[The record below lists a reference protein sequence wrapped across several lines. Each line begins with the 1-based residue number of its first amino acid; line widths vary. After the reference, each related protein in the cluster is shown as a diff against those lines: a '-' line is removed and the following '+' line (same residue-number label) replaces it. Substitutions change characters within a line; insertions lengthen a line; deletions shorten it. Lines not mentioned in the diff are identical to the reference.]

1 MDYSKLVQLG
11 LLQDSDQQNAAQ
23 MGLFNMLSQ
32 IGAASAPRTSPTPP
46 PIDLSKAMNVY
57 QSSMKNA
64 LTLGALRRQFEQK
77 KKQKEFFTA
86 KPVDPIAA
94 RRMAEA
100 TVNPLAERYARTGI
114 SSPDDDPESYYQNA
128 QQAYMPSALKAAE
141 SQTTIPSH
149 LSFLEPGKARA
160 LMAIGQQF
168 PDMGTKAYA
177 DLLTRTP
184 KEAKY
189 HNVLVGND
197 TKPQRITTQQMEM
210 LRQQGETITPFSAP
224 LVSQV
229 TNAPNEFDKFGIE
242 TWKKAD
248 TASTKASQDHFRLK
262 EMKSLLATGVPTG
275 KLESWTKPFKN
286 LLASF
291 GVVNGQLSIQEAI
304 VSLGNEMALGKHGPG
319 MGPMTDADFKIYQG
333 IVLGLENT
341 PAGNALIMARMER
354 EYLGRQMYSEIL
366 REQIETT
373 GPGSVNSA
381 KAWRET
387 ASRLN
392 KEYGPLIPQFGKAAD
407 VGNDMVGRV
416 VAVVGEDGKLKP
428 FLVRP

>member
-11 LLQDSDQQNAAQ
+11 LLQDNDQQNAAQ

-64 LTLGALRRQFEQK
+64 LTQGALRRQLEQK

-160 LMAIGQQF
+160 LMGLGQQF
-168 PDMGTKAYA
+168 PDIGTKAYA

-210 LRQQGETITPFSAP
+210 VRQQGETITPYSAP
-224 LVSQV
+224 LVNQV

-242 TWKKAD
+242 TWKKAE
-248 TASTKASQDHFRLK
+248 TAATKASQAHFRLK
-262 EMKSLLATGVPTG
+262 EMKALLATGVPTG
-275 KLESWTKPFKN
+275 KLASWTVPMKN
-286 LLASF
+286 ILASF
-291 GVVNGQLSIQEAI
+291 GVVNGELSIQEAI

-333 IVLGLENT
+333 IVVGLKNT

-354 EYLGRQMYSEIL
+354 EYLGREMYAEIL
-366 REQIETT
+366 RTQIETT
-373 GPGSVNSA
+373 GPGSVNSP

-392 KEYGPLIPQFGKAAD
+392 KEYGPLIPQFKKASD

-416 VAVVGEDGKLKP
+416 VAVVGENGKLKP